1 MAETDKEIVNYCLG
15 IYVDYSTPYNIQ
27 CNRLASMYVL
37 GHIHYSSQV
46 HICIHYITGIC
57 QQGSNCDTHH
67 CPLPYH
73 WQYRLS
79 LEGWKSFSDEDNR
92 KIEELYCNPK
102 NDIITSAEIDLAVKS
117 YRET

>member
-1 MAETDKEIVNYCLG
+1 MLSIHQLTAFNITV
-15 IYVDYSTPYNIQ
+15 YNILVTM
-27 CNRLASMYVL
+27 CFL

-46 HICIHYITGIC
+46 YICTDYITGIC
-57 QQGSNCDTHH
+57 QQGSKCDTHH

-79 LEGWKSFSDEDNR
+79 LEGWKSFSTEDNR
-92 KIEELYCNPK
+92 KMEDLYCDPK
-102 NDIITSAEIDLAVKS
+102 NDIITSTEIDLTVKS